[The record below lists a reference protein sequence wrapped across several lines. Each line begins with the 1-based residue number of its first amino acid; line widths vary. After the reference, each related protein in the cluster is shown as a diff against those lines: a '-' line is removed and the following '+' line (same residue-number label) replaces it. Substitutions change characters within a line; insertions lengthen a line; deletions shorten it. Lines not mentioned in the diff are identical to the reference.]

1 MKPSFTKT
9 SLGLLTLATL
19 ALGAG
24 SATAGWQT
32 PHGQPYLHALEARQD
47 RQHQRIHAG
56 RENGELTRGEFR
68 RLQREQREIRGLAR
82 HFAADGLVDAREQRR
97 LDRRL
102 DRASHHIRSAR
113 HDHYRL
119 ASATPYSRNAWGR

>member
-9 SLGLLTLATL
+9 SLGLLTLAAL

-24 SATAGWQT
+24 SATAGWRT
-32 PHGQPYLHALEARQD
+32 PHDQPYLHTLEARQD

-68 RLQREQREIRGLAR
+68 GLQREQREIRALAR
-82 HFAADGLVDAREQRR
+82 HYAADGYVDARERRR
-97 LDRRL
+97 LDRAL

-113 HDHYRL
+113 HDHDRL
-119 ASATPYSRNAWGR
+119 ASGRPYSRNAWGR